1 MKQSNV
7 IPVEALKFAM
17 PISFE
22 VFGTSWLD
30 WFGLGIAWVQGGPRA
45 RLWAPWR
52 WKRFP
57 MHVGVNFYTAGGAR
71 IGFESRFE
79 EGFVAFNFDQ
89 KEKEY
94 RKWPKRIEAM
104 PIFGMTRD
112 QVRSKWRFCCDLV
125 HKGLPYGK
133 TQFLSYLGSE
143 KMGWRMQ
150 PTPGDA
156 VCSEAVARILA
167 HETDIF
173 DFRSEA
179 NPNPDSMTPW
189 EVWTNLKAAVQK
201 AGMAG
206 VRPR

>member
-1 MKQSNV
+1 
-7 IPVEALKFAM
+7 
-17 PISFE
+17 
-22 VFGTSWLD
+22 
-30 WFGLGIAWVQGGPRA
+30 
-45 RLWAPWR
+45 
-52 WKRFP
+52 
-57 MHVGVNFYTAGGAR
+57 
-71 IGFESRFE
+71 
-79 EGFVAFNFDQ
+79 
-89 KEKEY
+89 
-94 RKWPKRIEAM
+94 
-104 PIFGMTRD
+104 
-112 QVRSKWRFCCDLV
+112 
-125 HKGLPYGK
+125 
-133 TQFLSYLGSE
+133 
-143 KMGWRMQ
+143 MGWRMQ